1 MTGTVSA
8 LNNDKYNIMRQR
20 NWKCDIS
27 RARRE
32 LGYEPAYDL
41 DRGVQLTIKW
51 YKENKWI

>member
-1 MTGTVSA
+1 
-8 LNNDKYNIMRQR
+8 MRQR